1 MPPFTPFSIALRSRG
16 PNSSILHLCSSWNLL
31 WNTCWNCNTWEEKIE
46 AFWQQLLR
54 KRQTRLLDFPESNIG
69 RLCLSAWAISLV
81 ENKSGAKCHAL
92 VILPIRCGL
101 RHLRHFVSC
110 VSACLIRQ
118 CQGALKQEGQ
128 PQKVTVPGCPVCLR
142 HSALFLSFWF
152 QLARQATH
160 NLGINTAFPN
170 PCDDNHYKPL
180 KQL

>member
-1 MPPFTPFSIALRSRG
+1 M
-16 PNSSILHLCSSWNLL
+16 
-31 WNTCWNCNTWEEKIE
+31 
-46 AFWQQLLR
+46 
-54 KRQTRLLDFPESNIG
+54 
-69 RLCLSAWAISLV
+69 
-81 ENKSGAKCHAL
+81 ENKSGAKDHAL

-170 PCDDNHYKPL
+170 ACDDNHYKHLAHQPGLDILPCFFFLHLQSPASAIYQKESNNYQPTRLPQALCLVSVFLVLANPIRATIYPPSRHL
-180 KQL
+180 KDQLNIRC